1 MLEVSKMD
9 IYSQMED
16 ASNFSKK
23 DEERNRKKYETES
36 KTRLQKI
43 ITTKLRTSFIGALS
57 SFEQNF
63 GEIWGYGISEADLTD
78 KQRKWRELW
87 DLCRTNVLNNGNH
100 QIRSCE
106 NEIMQYIVYWNRHQN
121 IFKQKED

>member
-1 MLEVSKMD
+1 MD

-23 DEERNRKKYETES
+23 DEDRNRKKYENES
-36 KTRLQKI
+36 KVRLQKI

-57 SFEQNF
+57 SFEQTF
-63 GEIWGYGISEADLTD
+63 GDLWGYGINEADLTD

-121 IFKQKED
+121 ILKKKED